1 MTIVDALPHTSL
13 IAAFLAGLLSFISA
27 CVLPII
33 PSYLISVTGLSFK
46 QSAGAG
52 TFDRLATT
60 VMINSLLFIA
70 GFSILFIGFGVSAT
84 VIGGVL
90 TDHQVWIRK
99 SGAVL
104 IVLLGLFVMMGLESL
119 FEAGWIGYAGSVLV
133 GATFAAGW
141 TPCVG
146 PVLGTILQYAG
157 TVPTIMDGI
166 TLLIFYSLGLGM
178 PLLILSL
185 AMNHSF
191 THLRRLHPHLKL
203 LGALSGFFLIVLG
216 GVLYTD
222 RLGYVTALLDHAG
235 IGYSV
240 GFNSMTSRLLQP
252 TREELSEYPGEGRY
266 GVAIGVRNRY

>member
-13 IAAFLAGLLSFISA
+13 IAAFLAGLLSLISA
-27 CVLPII
+27 SVLPIL

-46 QSAGAG
+46 QSTGAEIP
-52 TFDRLATT
+52 DRLATM

-104 IVLLGLFVMMGLESL
+104 IVLLGLYVMMGLAIQPWLIEGIGTL

-146 PVLGTILQYAG
+146 PVLGTMLQYAG
-157 TVPTIMDGI
+157 TAPTIMDGI
-166 TLLIFYSLGLGM
+166 TLLFFYSLGLGA

-185 AMNHSF
+185 AMNHAF
-191 THLRRLHPHLKL
+191 IHLRRLHPHRRV
-203 LGALSGFFLIVLG
+203 LGALSGFFLIALG

-222 RLGYVTALLDHAG
+222 RLGYVAALLDHAG
-235 IGYSV
+235 IGCSV
-240 GFNSMTSRLLQP
+240 GLN
-252 TREELSEYPGEGRY
+252 GH
-266 GVAIGVRNRY
+266 V